1 MNNATLINQDSGKVE
16 YGTPR
21 DIVERAR
28 NTMGRIDLDP
38 ASSEFFNKT
47 VEAFTY
53 FDKAHSGLD
62 ASHWWGKVWMNHPF
76 SRENNPLWINKLVS
90 EYECGNVKQACC
102 ITYASTS
109 EKWFRPLLKHPQ
121 CFLYG
126 RTKFI
131 GLDGKPAGSATK
143 SCVVTYF
150 GPNPN
155 FFQLNFI
162 EIGAVKVLL

>member
-1 MNNATLINQDSGKVE
+1 MNNATLINQDSGKTE
-16 YGTPR
+16 YGTPP
-21 DIVERAR
+21 DIIERAR

-38 ASSEFFNKT
+38 ASNEFFNKAI
-47 VEAFTY
+47 EAYSF
-53 FDKAHSGLD
+53 FDKSCLALD
-62 ASHWWGKVWMNHPF
+62 LDWWGNVWMNHPF

-90 EYECGNVKQACC
+90 EYESRNVKKACC

-109 EKWFRPLLKHPQ
+109 EKWFRPLLKYPQ

-131 GLDGKPAGSATK
+131 GLDGKPKGSATK